1 MRLSNNTAKPLPAI
15 HFYWHDIA
23 FELGSLLGGD
33 GARST
38 SQSLL
43 GLGTSSD
50 EPEKAESDGDF
61 CTLLLS
67 GSFLSFLICRSISQD
82 VSKRSSS
89 VVSWAVSKSDN
100 SLPLSFSASVLLP
113 LALLRTTSGNI
124 RLIASL
130 SEPLGDKLR
139 TPFAALWLSSDSWQF
154 TLRSALDVDRFLL
167 KKNQLPNTLP
177 IISVLSNCYYQLKL
191 LD

>member
-1 MRLSNNTAKPLPAI
+1 MRLSNNTAKPLSAI

-100 SLPLSFSASVLLP
+100 SLPLSFSASVLLS
-113 LALLRTTSGNI
+113 LALL
-124 RLIASL
+124 L
-130 SEPLGDKLR
+130 
-139 TPFAALWLSSDSWQF
+139 F
-154 TLRSALDVDRFLL
+154 
-167 KKNQLPNTLP
+167 KKNQLPNQLHCQLFLYWVIA
-177 IISVLSNCYYQLKL
+177 IINWSYWINGSYLTNAFEFKCICRTEYLAHSLSELGL
-191 LD
+191 VD